1 MNITVPT
8 IACEGC
14 IDAISKAI
22 HKLDATALV
31 KGDPASKMLSIQ
43 TQVSEAD
50 IKAAITQVGHEY
62 S

>member
-14 IDAISKAI
+14 IDTLTQAIQ
-22 HKLDATALV
+22 KLDATAVV
-31 KGDPASKMLSIQ
+31 KGDIPSKSLSIQ
-43 TQVSEAD
+43 TQASEAD
-50 IKAAITQVGHEY
+50 IKAAITNVGHEY